1 MTSKSLVRWGS
12 VRKCFLEKVCLRCT
26 EGGSQ
31 ALERVSHVWGFITG
45 QLPCVTT
52 DLGTG
57 RETRDL
63 PGLV

>member
-1 MTSKSLVRWGS
+1 MRL

-26 EGGSQ
+26 EGGSGEG
-31 ALERVSHVWGFITG
+31 LERVSHVWGFITG
-45 QLPCVTT
+45 QLACVIT

-57 RETRDL
+57 REARGL